1 MRYYRIIEDGYDKKG
16 GVMYTPSD
24 RTFPIACDAKE
35 VVDWQSLVV
44 ELKDGDYCHFC
55 QCTGGAN
62 LVSKEFKDVLCKY
75 IPDDYEVEFLP
86 VKVKS
91 KEYGDREYYIL
102 HFTKIFDV
110 IDKDSTI
117 YVDGTDAIIKL
128 ALDYDKVKDLHLFN
142 SQPSISDVIISD
154 EIRRQLK
161 KEKLDEGIEFV
172 PITCVKR

>member
-1 MRYYRIIEDGYDKKG
+1 MEIEN
-16 GVMYTPSD
+16 TIFS
-24 RTFPIACDAKE
+24 I
-35 VVDWQSLVV
+35 
-44 ELKDGDYCHFC
+44 
-55 QCTGGAN
+55 
-62 LVSKEFKDVLCKY
+62 
-75 IPDDYEVEFLP
+75 
-86 VKVKS
+86 
-91 KEYGDREYYIL
+91 
-102 HFTKIFDV
+102 FTKIFDV